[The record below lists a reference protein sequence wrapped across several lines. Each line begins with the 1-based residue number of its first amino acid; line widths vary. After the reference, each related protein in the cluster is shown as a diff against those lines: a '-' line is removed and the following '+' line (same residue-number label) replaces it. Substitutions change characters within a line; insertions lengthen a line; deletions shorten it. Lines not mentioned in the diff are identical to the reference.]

1 MLSIKFIGTGGVFDY
16 ELGNSSA
23 IVQLRDK
30 KILVDCG
37 YTVFPQL
44 VKKNLLDDIDYLL
57 LTHLHGD
64 HAGSLHAA
72 ILHWTNVRKRNIK
85 LIYPT
90 DKYKELLISYL
101 KIFLVNVERYIDFVP
116 MSDVCGVG
124 AIDTQGFHV
133 EGVQSFAY
141 YFELGEQLIYYS
153 GDLGDINV
161 TLDFLRSVKNK
172 DITVFHEVVFI
183 QRKEHVY
190 YKELETMAKEFN
202 VIAYHCNKANAP
214 ADCELKFAVDMVEL
228 VY

>member
-23 IVQLRDK
+23 IVELRGER
-30 KILVDCG
+30 ILVDCG

-44 VKKNLLDDIDYLL
+44 VKKNLIDHIDYLL

-85 LIYPT
+85 LIYPSE
-90 DKYKELLISYL
+90 KYKAELISYL
-101 KIFLVNVERYIDFVP
+101 KIFLVDVGRYIDFV
-116 MSDVCGVG
+116 SIDDVCGVG
-124 AIDTQGFHV
+124 AIDTLGSHV
-133 EGVQSFAY
+133 EGIQSFAY
-141 YFELGEQLIYYS
+141 YFELDGQLIYYS

-161 TLDFLRSVKNK
+161 TLDFLKSAEHKE
-172 DITVFHEVVFI
+172 ITVFHEVAFI

-190 YKELETMAKEFN
+190 YKELEAMAKEFN

-214 ADCELKFAVDMVEL
+214 ADCELRFSVDMEEFL
-228 VY
+228 Y